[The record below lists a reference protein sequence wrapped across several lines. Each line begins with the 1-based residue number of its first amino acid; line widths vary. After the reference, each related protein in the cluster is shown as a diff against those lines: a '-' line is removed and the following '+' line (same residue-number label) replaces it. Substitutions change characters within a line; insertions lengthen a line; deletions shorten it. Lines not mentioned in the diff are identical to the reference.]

1 MSPPPRTAL
10 IFLNWRTPEL
20 TVAAVRSALH
30 TASCPETLR
39 IIVVDNAS
47 GDHSLAHFASE
58 LPGAEIVAMPENV
71 GFARA
76 MNAALAQVTE
86 PVAFLLN
93 SDIEFKPGA
102 IERLIC
108 TLEMEPRAAMVC
120 PRLLRPD
127 GSEQAAVVP
136 EPQIFWE
143 LTNRSL
149 PRYLMR
155 IPRDRPSAVPSVVG
169 PCMAVRMEA
178 VRPLGFL
185 DERFFF
191 FFEETDLCLR
201 INRAG
206 WRILYEPAAEV
217 VHMQGE
223 SANQRPVRARV
234 QFYTSRYR
242 YFHKHAG
249 SAPTVL
255 LFIGIWARLTLDL
268 LLLPLAVLLT
278 FGCRRKLRDKLYTQ
292 WRLWLWHMHLCRPA
306 WGFEPADWLTA
317 RRQACPRD

>member
-1 MSPPPRTAL
+1 MTTASNAAL

-20 TVAAVRSALH
+20 TVAAARSALA
-30 TASCPETLR
+30 TAPRPEALR
-39 IIVVDNAS
+39 FILVDNAS
-47 GDHSLAHFASE
+47 GDHSLAYFARE
-58 LPGAEIVAMPENV
+58 LPQAEIVAMTENV

-76 MNAALAQVTE
+76 MNAALARVTE
-86 PVAFLLN
+86 PYAFLLN

-102 IERLIC
+102 LERLLAA
-108 TLEMEPRAAMVC
+108 LESDPKAAMVC

-136 EPQIFWE
+136 EPRIFWE

-149 PRYLMR
+149 PRHLMR
-155 IPRDRPSAVPSVVG
+155 IPRGAAAAVPSVVG
-169 PCMAVRMEA
+169 PCMGVRMEA

-185 DERFFF
+185 DDRFFF
-191 FFEETDLCLR
+191 FFEETDLCRRL
-201 INRAG
+201 NRAG

-223 SANQRPVRARV
+223 SANRRPVRARV

-242 YFHKHAG
+242 YFRKHAG
-249 SAPTVL
+249 APAVAL
-255 LFIGIWARLTLDL
+255 LFAGMWLRLTLDL

-278 FGCRRKLRDKLYTQ
+278 LGRRRKLRDKLYTQ
-292 WRLWLWHMHLCRPA
+292 WRLWLWHARFCRPA
-306 WGFEPADWLTA
+306 WGFEPPGWLSG
-317 RRQACPRD
+317 RR